1 MWCLMLTFVGA
12 GRTCTSSMYTLTYDQ
27 IMDEFGCSRIV
38 ATLGLSFFIWGLG
51 LGPLVLAPLSE
62 ACCAFPLYNAP
73 LTPCSFMAAGTYTS
87 PLSHFS

>member
-1 MWCLMLTFVGA
+1 
-12 GRTCTSSMYTLTYDQ
+12 MYTLTYDQ

-62 ACCAFPLYNAP
+62 ACCAFPFPLPNAP
-73 LTPCSFMAAGTYTS
+73 LTLCSFMAAGTYIL

>member
-1 MWCLMLTFVGA
+1 MWCLMLTLMGV

-27 IMDEFGCSRIV
+27 IMVEFGCSRIV

-62 ACCAFPLYNAP
+62 ACCAFPLHDTR
-73 LTPCSFMAAGTYTS
+73 LTHCSFMVAGTYIS